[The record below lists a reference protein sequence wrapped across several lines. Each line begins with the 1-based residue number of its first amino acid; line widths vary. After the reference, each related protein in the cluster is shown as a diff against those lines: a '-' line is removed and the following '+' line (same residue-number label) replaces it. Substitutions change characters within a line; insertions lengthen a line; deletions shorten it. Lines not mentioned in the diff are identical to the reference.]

1 MAETPNIPKEI
12 QDLLKILN
20 ALGPDLQIPY
30 RKGKTQRF
38 ITGDELVP
46 IYTPRKDDPNKGVFD
61 IGFKVTSGKRVE
73 YQRIPGASLPFGSYG
88 TMVGQP
94 AVLNVKGTDKK
105 TLGGASIIDRAVA
118 ALEKPEVFKRVQTLT
133 GYSASELNTE
143 KNKLRQDLSAP
154 TRASSKLTEIIY
166 PSGRNPD
173 ARETRILEVL
183 KLAGLVEKTED
194 GRFFNR
200 SRALDKDETARA
212 TRIIKYPIALRDK
225 LRALRA
231 EYDRVAGLF
240 GPGKGKAGGTRE
252 VAPHE
257 VKRFAELQRE
267 IVKLQEQ
274 LDERLKPRQG
284 KSTPALKAVEP
295 NELRRLAK
303 ALASA
308 DLPEP
313 PTAIDTR
320 DTRQAKAEAK
330 KYQAQRNAEMGT
342 DSDQIRGSQ
351 SASPAQK
358 ELILKLAEDLKE
370 KDPKAYLKF
379 LEKNPEFRNY
389 IISKSGSPPVGPQT
403 AEEAAK
409 IAAPPMRALLG
420 TSGGTVLVD
429 QSSREA
435 GIRAVP
441 NRPAGV
447 GPLDG
452 PRQYASSNT
461 TGEPIYGPGT
471 YVTKKKAGALLNLLF
486 SLGQRI
492 PKNPQ
497 LATGEEALASLPRLP
512 TRGVGGSDV
521 LAAEGAARFAGA
533 QPLVMTPEQAAMP
546 IEAKAAARDIVDVS
560 RKIQQGF
567 TRDQETKLIGEI
579 DKAIRALGEA
589 SPSNALDKAKLAIRL
604 AKKQVAFGN
613 TADLSAAQKEFV
625 DMTIAQV
632 NQIKSDLGSPW
643 KKIVKR
649 AEGQIRMLEA
659 AGFSELD
666 PKSVAEQAK
675 FIWTLNTAGAAVRAL
690 DLKGRELKP
699 QEQDITSKR
708 IEPFMK
714 DTGEV
719 GSKIGTPP
727 TLISPMQLSD
737 YASNLQRAGTS
748 RQVQESNRRAARGEP
763 RSIPTGGL
771 APTEAENFKPGL
783 RNPGDIQG
791 YRLQQNAGFNMRY
804 EELVRLAQQRRVANM
819 PEPPPDP
826 AVVARGRV
834 AGRPR
839 RVAESLLVR
848 MMGR

>member
-38 ITGDELVP
+38 ITGDQLVP

-118 ALEKPEVFKRVQTLT
+118 ALEDPEVFKRVQTLT
-133 GYSASELNTE
+133 GYSASKLNTE

-166 PSGRNPD
+166 PSGRNPN
-173 ARETRILEVL
+173 ASETRILEVL

-231 EYDRVAGLF
+231 EYDRIAGLF

-274 LDERLKPRQG
+274 LDERLKPSQT

-295 NELRRLAK
+295 KELTRLAK

-313 PTAIDTR
+313 PTAIDNR
-320 DTRQAKAEAK
+320 NTRQAEAEGRA
-330 KYQAQRNAEMGT
+330 YQKQRDAEEGK
-342 DSDQIRGSQ
+342 RPEFKGSKP
-351 SASPAQK
+351 ASPNQK
-358 ELILKLAEDLKE
+358 DMIESLLADLEQKN
-370 KDPKAYLKF
+370 PNAYLKF
-379 LEKNPEFRNY
+379 LEQNPEYR
-389 IISKSGSPPVGPQT
+389 KT
-403 AEEAAK
+403 
-409 IAAPPMRALLG
+409 LL
-420 TSGGTVLVD
+420 TKK
-429 QSSREA
+429 
-435 GIRAVP
+435 
-441 NRPAGV
+441 
-447 GPLDG
+447 GPLPSG
-452 PRQYASSNT
+452 PLTKSAEDKLNALNLLVQVGSKGGAVRVKGEGRRAGFTITSNEPPGSSARPIASSIT
-461 TGEPIYGPGT
+461 TGEEVSGPGN
-471 YVTKKKAGALLNLLF
+471 YLTKSKAGALINAIM

-497 LATGEEALASLPRLP
+497 LGTGEEALASLPRLP
-512 TRGVGGSDV
+512 TRGVGGADV
-521 LAAEGAARFAGA
+521 ESAMGASRFAGA
-533 QPLVMTPEQAAMP
+533 QPLAMTPEQAAMP
-546 IEAKAAARDIVDVS
+546 IEAKAAAREVVEVS
-560 RKIQQGF
+560 RRIQKDF
-567 TRDQETKLIGEI
+567 TRKEEEKTLKEI
-579 DKAIRALGEA
+579 DKVLQELGEA
-589 SPSNALDKAKLAIRL
+589 SPSNALEKAKLAIRL
-604 AKKQVAFGN
+604 AKKKVAFGR

-675 FIWTLNTAGAAVRAL
+675 FIWTLNTAGAAARAL
-690 DLKGRELKP
+690 DLESRTLKP

-748 RQVQESNRRAARGEP
+748 RQIQEANRRATRGEK
-763 RSIPTGGL
+763 RVIPTGGL